1 MKETEK
7 LISASLISEIRKNNR
22 PTFLEENPMNKKLIA
37 IVLTI
42 ILTLGIAV
50 FAIDSRLKTVHYTV
64 ENPKSETPLRI
75 AFISDLHSCLYGG
88 EDQSDLLEAVRAQNP
103 DMVLLGGDIFDSRR
117 MPDDGGVTA
126 LKALG
131 SEYNCYYVSGNHE
144 VRHGKLDYYKEIVA
158 SCGITVLDGFNTKI
172 AISAISGTPDIYGF
186 DDVTA
191 YGDLSEQLSHI
202 EQVKENFHFEESF
215 NILLIHRP
223 ENFEHYAD
231 LGFDLVLA
239 GHAHGGQWRIP
250 GLLNGLY
257 CPGEGLFPKY
267 AGGLYQKDGTT
278 MIVSRG
284 LAKESNFVPRIFNR
298 PELVIID
305 IV

>member
-1 MKETEK
+1 
-7 LISASLISEIRKNNR
+7 
-22 PTFLEENPMNKKLIA
+22 MNKKLIV

-42 ILTLGIAV
+42 LLALGLAV
-50 FAIDSRLKTVHYTV
+50 LAIDSRLKTVCYTV

-88 EDQSDLLEAVRAQNP
+88 SDQSDLLEAVRAQNP

-117 MPDDGGVTA
+117 MPDDGAITA

-131 SEYNCYYVSGNHE
+131 SEYTCYYVSGNHE

-158 SCGITVLDGFNTKI
+158 SCGVTVLDGFNTKI
-172 AISAISGTPDIYGF
+172 AISATSGTPDIYGF
-186 DDVTA
+186 DDTTA
-191 YGDLSEQLSHI
+191 YDDIHEQLAHI
-202 EQVKENFHFEESF
+202 KQTTENFHFEESF
-215 NILLIHRP
+215 NVLLIHRP
-223 ENFEHYAD
+223 EHFEHYVD
-231 LGFDLVLA
+231 LGFDLVLS
-239 GHAHGGQWRIP
+239 GHAHGGQWKFP
-250 GLLNGLY
+250 GVQNGIY
-257 CPGEGLFPKY
+257 APGQGLFPKY
-267 AGGLYQKDGTT
+267 TGGLYEKDGTT

-284 LAKESNFVPRIFNR
+284 LAKESSFIPRIFNR